1 VGNEALAR
9 KRHRGSSAKIRI
21 REDLN
26 RPALGKIGC
35 IIRVDEDKMD
45 FFLSGGGDL
54 RPANAVVAII
64 VVEETSY
71 LMQLR
76 DQKPNI
82 FYPGHW
88 GLFGGAIE
96 ENEDPTV
103 ALKREL
109 EEELRLDIFEY
120 RYFTNFTFDYGRH
133 GTVFRRFYEV
143 RIPRLALKKLSLH
156 EGAEMRMFLPTDLL
170 NLPRVVPY
178 DSFAVWL
185 HASGSLKAH
194 VK

>member
-1 VGNEALAR
+1 
-9 KRHRGSSAKIRI
+9 
-21 REDLN
+21 
-26 RPALGKIGC
+26 
-35 IIRVDEDKMD
+35 MD
-45 FFLSGGGDL
+45 FFLGGEGSL

-64 VVEETSY
+64 VVDETSY

-88 GLFGGAIE
+88 GLF
-96 ENEDPTV
+96 
-103 ALKREL
+103 
-109 EEELRLDIFEY
+109 
-120 RYFTNFTFDYGRH
+120 TNFTFDYGSH

-143 RIPRLALKKLSLH
+143 SILGRALKKLSLH
-156 EGAEMRMFLPTDLL
+156 EGSEMRAFLPAELL

-185 HASGSLKAH
+185 HASGSLQAH
-194 VK
+194 RI